1 MLKKFDAEKKKQYL
15 YITGAFLAI
24 AAAVILFGSVFS
36 EDTKKQIIE
45 TPNIKIV
52 DAKDMDAKAFRKDYG
67 DELSDIRGEMS
78 EVKKQNQA
86 LSSMMEASKNNGM
99 MPPQQNGVQGIV
111 IPPPLPPGSITPPP
125 TIQNNN
131 VGDAQKPPMP
141 PQNIVMSNMI
151 GTVDEVPES
160 TGGNRASKKNN
171 APIKKPM
178 VIPAGSFM
186 GGMLLNGLDAPT
198 GGKAKSSPHP
208 VLIKI
213 TNLTKLP
220 NRFKADLKECFVV
233 GSGYGDLSSERAF
246 ARLEKLSCM
255 TKEGEAVE
263 VGITG
268 YIAGEDGK
276 VGMLGRV
283 VSKQGSILARTM
295 AAGFLQGVADG
306 FSMGTTT
313 MTATA
318 SGVVS
323 MPNPG
328 DTLTRGLAG
337 GASEAT
343 KKLADF
349 YMKLANEMFP
359 VIEINAGR
367 KVDVVLLEK
376 MSFDTEVKK

>member
-36 EDTKKQIIE
+36 EDKEKQIIE

-78 EVKKQNQA
+78 DIKKQNQA
-86 LSSMMEASKNNGM
+86 LSSMMETNKNNEM
-99 MPPQQNGVQGIV
+99 MPPPQNGIQGIA
-111 IPPPLPPGSITPPP
+111 IPPPLPPASITPPP

-151 GTVDEVPES
+151 GTVDEAPES
-160 TGGNRASKKNN
+160 TGGNMVSKKNN
-171 APIKKPM
+171 VPIKKPM

-246 ARLEKLSCM
+246 VRLEKLSCM

-295 AAGFLQGVADG
+295 AAGFLEGVANG
-306 FSMGTTT
+306 FSVGTTT
-313 MTATA
+313 TTATA

-343 KKLADF
+343 K
-349 YMKLANEMFP
+349 N
-359 VIEINAGR
+359 
-367 KVDVVLLEK
+367 
-376 MSFDTEVKK
+376 